1 MNAMPIDRTPLRRV
15 IAEYVET
22 WDGVNGYAG
31 FCVCQVIEEEGKPIR
46 VERGKAL
53 YLRDLP
59 EMRDWFE
66 IYNRAD
72 RNLRARAWYETQHRK
87 KKGAA

>member
-1 MNAMPIDRTPLRRV
+1 MSNIPLERTPLQRI

-31 FCVCQVIEEEGKPIR
+31 FCVCQVIEEEGKPVR
-46 VERGKAL
+46 VHRGKAL

-59 EMRDWFE
+59 DMRDWFE
-66 IYNRAD
+66 IYNRSAS
-72 RNLRARAWYETQHRK
+72 NLKARAYYETKHKKRK
-87 KKGAA
+87 AA